1 MRSTSCTSK
10 VSSLSGIT
18 SLHLLPIMSRDIL
31 DVDVDKEI
39 ETGMNLAALAH
50 QTSLCLHEQGRVKKE
65 GDGVL

>member
-1 MRSTSCTSK
+1 
-10 VSSLSGIT
+10 
-18 SLHLLPIMSRDIL
+18 MSRDIL

-50 QTSLCLHEQGRVKKE
+50 QTSLCLHEQGQVKKE